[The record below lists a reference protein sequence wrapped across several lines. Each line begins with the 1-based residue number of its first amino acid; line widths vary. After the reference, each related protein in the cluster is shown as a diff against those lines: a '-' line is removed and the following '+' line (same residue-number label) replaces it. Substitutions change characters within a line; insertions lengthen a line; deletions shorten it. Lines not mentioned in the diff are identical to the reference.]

1 MKNIEN
7 IIFIFNINEKKII
20 NIIIDIEY
28 VFNLKYNFI
37 VIEFLKNKKY
47 KI

>member
-28 VFNLKYNFI
+28 IFDLKYNFI
-37 VIEFLKNKKY
+37 IIKFLKNKKY
-47 KI
+47 EI